1 MNGRRFAT
9 ETPLCNEK
17 GGGRYALNVRT
28 SAYSFGIN
36 DRTYKKEKQNN
47 DNKVAMRNHRR
58 DGMDV
63 IKKMKTAKELSEDQ
77 AADCEAEVE
86 KLISKYMTK
95 LEEIISA
102 KEKEL
107 MYI

>member
-47 DNKVAMRNHRR
+47 DNKNYFR
-58 DGMDV
+58 DLVYAFVGGCVLDFLYFV
-63 IKKMKTAKELSEDQ
+63 DKFYQL
-77 AADCEAEVE
+77 
-86 KLISKYMTK
+86 
-95 LEEIISA
+95 
-102 KEKEL
+102 
-107 MYI
+107 